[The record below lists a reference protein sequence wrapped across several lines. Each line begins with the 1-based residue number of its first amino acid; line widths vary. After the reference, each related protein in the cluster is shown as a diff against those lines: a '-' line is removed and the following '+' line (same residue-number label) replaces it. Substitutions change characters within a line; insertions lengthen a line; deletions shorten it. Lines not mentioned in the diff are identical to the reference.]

1 MGNSPNHINFIDLH
15 KTAFQELAHIFQYC
29 GYTSWCAVS
38 RRHTGNPRFST
49 CPRQRH
55 FAAIVHELYPGLAP
69 LSLAEKDQEYVSF
82 VSHYKRGMRQARLSS
97 TRQEHPAQVILYAWI
112 ENLSSGTDKLLLL
125 SPLNIHSILLS
136 RSCLRK
142 CCIIQCIL
150 PTAVSGC
157 FRLLLCLIWNGSD
170 EAKYLAD
177 MRVKVLTLWWNSMW
191 NIQLLS
197 MTRFLLKGSTGG
209 SLLPANVCI
218 CLQWTRDF
226 TNSFNIG
233 EKLNSLYGRLQRA
246 CASYEQLIAMLVMA
260 TWHRS
265 GMDTCH
271 YLA

>member
-157 FRLLLCLIWNGSD
+157 FRLLLFWSGTAAMRQNIWRICASKSWLCDGTQCGIFSSCQWRD
-170 EAKYLAD
+170 FYW
-177 MRVKVLTLWWNSMW
+177 RG
-191 NIQLLS
+191 QL
-197 MTRFLLKGSTGG
+197 
-209 SLLPANVCI
+209 VDHY
-218 CLQWTRDF
+218 CLQMCVYACSEHGTSPTASTSGRSS
-226 TNSFNIG
+226 T
-233 EKLNSLYGRLQRA
+233 LCTGRLQRA